1 MQNDSVQGLGANPRP
16 QLNAMQKFKLA
27 VMPKR
32 ETKSLSQVLGELSDT
47 ERQRLESYAKMLLMT
62 ASPSSGDY
70 KAQIQR
76 MYPRLD
82 SCLQLLLAQLLQE
95 IEPREIAPDPLIKKH
110 NDKMRYFDELEA
122 VIGMNQSKPV
132 PGIIAS
138 VPDYNSQAVK

>member
-70 KAQIQR
+70 KAQIKR

-82 SCLQLLLAQLLQE
+82 SGLQLLLAQLLQE
-95 IEPREIAPDPLIKKH
+95 IEPREIAPDPLIKRH

-122 VIGMNQSKPV
+122 VIGMNKPKAV

-138 VPDYNSQAVK
+138 VPDYKSQAVK

>member
-1 MQNDSVQGLGANPRP
+1 MQNDSVQGLGTNPRP

-32 ETKSLSQVLGELSDT
+32 ETKSLSQVLDELSDT
-47 ERQRLESYAKMLLMT
+47 KRQRLESYAKMLLIT
-62 ASPSSGDY
+62 ASPTSGDY
-70 KAQIQR
+70 EAQIKR
-76 MYPRLD
+76 IYPRLD
-82 SCLQLLLAQLLQE
+82 SGLQLLLAQLLQE
-95 IEPREIAPDPLIKKH
+95 IEPREIAPDPLIKRH

-122 VIGMNQSKPV
+122 VIGMNKPKAV

>member
-1 MQNDSVQGLGANPRP
+1 MQNDSVQGLGVNPRR

-47 ERQRLESYAKMLLMT
+47 ERQSLESYAKMLLMT

-82 SCLQLLLAQLLQE
+82 SGLQLLLAQLLQE
-95 IEPREIAPDPLIKKH
+95 IEPREIAPDPLIKRH

-122 VIGMNQSKPV
+122 VIAMNKSKPV
-132 PGIIAS
+132 AGIIAL
-138 VPDYNSQAVK
+138 VPDHNSQAVK

>member
-32 ETKSLSQVLGELSDT
+32 ETKSLSQVLDELSNT
-47 ERQRLESYAKMLLMT
+47 KRQRLESYAKMLLIT
-62 ASPSSGDY
+62 ASPTSGDY
-70 KAQIQR
+70 EAQIKR

-82 SCLQLLLAQLLQE
+82 SGLQLLLAQLLQE
-95 IEPREIAPDPLIKKH
+95 IEPREIAPDPLIKRH